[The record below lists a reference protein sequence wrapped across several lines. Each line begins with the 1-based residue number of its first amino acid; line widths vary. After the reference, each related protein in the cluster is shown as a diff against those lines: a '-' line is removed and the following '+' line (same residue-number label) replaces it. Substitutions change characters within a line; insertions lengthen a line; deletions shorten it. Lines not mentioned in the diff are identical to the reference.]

1 MKLEQLKELK
11 FTSWCI
17 ENRTSIY
24 VFTFL
29 ISFAGLFVYN
39 SLPKELFP
47 DVVVPTISVATIY
60 PGATPADIENLVT
73 KPLEKQL
80 KSVNGVKK
88 ITSNSMS
95 DFCIIVA
102 EFGTDQD
109 PTVCKQKVSDAVD
122 KAKKRFANRFG

>member
-1 MKLEQLKELK
+1 MIAERLKELK

-24 VFTFL
+24 VFTL
-29 ISFAGLFVYN
+29 IISFAGFFVYQ

-60 PGATPADIENLVT
+60 PGATPEDIENLVT

-80 KSVNGVKK
+80 KIYFWYQK
-88 ITSNSMS
+88 SNEQ
-95 DFCIIVA
+95 FFV
-102 EFGTDQD
+102 
-109 PTVCKQKVSDAVD
+109 
-122 KAKKRFANRFG
+122 RFLFDSGGI